1 MHKNKKIRFGKPVIL
16 GAMSGAAVAMT
27 SVPASAFTIDTGIP
41 DVSVRWD
48 NTVKYNAGWRME
60 GQDHN
65 LVNSAGFSSS
75 TLSHDKHDM
84 VTNRFDVLT
93 EMDVVYKEEHG
104 VRVSAAGWYD
114 AEYDN
119 DVKFNPA
126 VGQTPYPNNKFTNDV
141 ERYYKQS
148 GEILDA
154 FAFTRFDLGSVPVNL
169 KAGRHNIYW
178 GESLFT
184 FGDSIAYGQGPL
196 DLRKAT
202 STPGIEAKE
211 LFLPQSQVSASA
223 QLTEKVSLA
232 ANYYLEWDPH
242 RLPDGG
248 TYLGASDVS
257 LLGGQVVNGLP
268 YLGDVHGGR
277 NGTPDDKG
285 SFGINMQIQS
295 ETLDGNVG
303 LYYRRFDDRMP
314 NVAFDPVT
322 GVLFNDYAEDV
333 KLYGISY
340 NHLLGSISTGAE
352 ISRRE
357 DTALAGNARGDTW
370 HALINMIAYIGKTP
384 VFDSAPLSAE
394 LTYSRLDKVNNDTK
408 AQFEAAQKGH
418 GCNLDIEG
426 GCVTKDAWGVNLSF
440 TPTWYQVFPG
450 IDMTM
455 PITYGVGLQGNS
467 PAPLGAAENSGSWS
481 VGVGL
486 DVYSQYK
493 VNLAYNDY
501 FGDYVKAPGSD
512 QILASNGNGTLADRG
527 WLSLTLKTTF

>member
-1 MHKNKKIRFGKPVIL
+1 M
-16 GAMSGAAVAMT
+16 
-27 SVPASAFTIDTGIP
+27 
-41 DVSVRWD
+41 
-48 NTVKYNAGWRME
+48 
-60 GQDHN
+60 
-65 LVNSAGFSSS
+65 
-75 TLSHDKHDM
+75 
-84 VTNRFDVLT
+84 
-93 EMDVVYKEEHG
+93 
-104 VRVSAAGWYD
+104 
-114 AEYDN
+114 
-119 DVKFNPA
+119 
-126 VGQTPYPNNKFTNDV
+126 
-141 ERYYKQS
+141 
-148 GEILDA
+148 
-154 FAFTRFDLGSVPVNL
+154 
-169 KAGRHNIYW
+169 
-178 GESLFT
+178 
-184 FGDSIAYGQGPL
+184 
-196 DLRKAT
+196 
-202 STPGIEAKE
+202 
-211 LFLPQSQVSASA
+211 
-223 QLTEKVSLA
+223 
-232 ANYYLEWDPH
+232 
-242 RLPDGG
+242 
-248 TYLGASDVS
+248 
-257 LLGGQVVNGLP
+257 
-268 YLGDVHGGR
+268 
-277 NGTPDDKG
+277 
-285 SFGINMQIQS
+285 
-295 ETLDGNVG
+295 
-303 LYYRRFDDRMP
+303 
-314 NVAFDPVT
+314 
-322 GVLFNDYAEDV
+322 LFNDYAEDV